1 MIVSTA
7 PNDNSTAGSNSPADG
22 SDSAGDPNPLLQATN
37 PSNAA
42 VKTGFGH
49 HLGGILGYG
58 RELYG
63 GGYVGHDSPP

>member
-22 SDSAGDPNPLLQATN
+22 SDSAGDPDPLLQATN

-49 HLGGILGYG
+49 DLGAGMVGIAVAVAGVMAGAALV
-58 RELYG
+58 L
-63 GGYVGHDSPP
+63 

>member
-1 MIVSTA
+1 MTVSTA

-22 SDSAGDPNPLLQATN
+22 SDSAGDPDPLLQATN

-49 HLGGILGYG
+49 DLGGM
-58 RELYG
+58 
-63 GGYVGHDSPP
+63 VGIAVAVAGVMAGAALVL